1 MKRSNCLKTKQ
12 FPVTSEIQQ
21 VPDVSP
27 SSPLVS
33 LHKVPA
39 TDNTSPV
46 VFSQHMASG
55 GLPRGTFFKSPD
67 YICRGGD
74 DASGMCPDN
83 NFEVPGS
90 PSSTKRERRPLRC
103 QPFED
108 SVTADRQT
116 DGSSSHRFTIDDD
129 LDDIEFLAR
138 QEDDDRDTE
147 DRYSDV
153 DSCTSTWV
161 TTAKK
166 YDNVMSPSEVTND
179 NTHRLL
185 PLAQRNVD
193 ISDVSMC
200 QLSPDCSPDV
210 SSVCHQYYSATSF
223 ASTQDQTTSDVTQTV
238 SCYDS
243 HCDSPLYQS
252 SHLSPGPPRN
262 IVSPRLPSDI
272 VSPQN
277 DNNTR
282 WGKFVDAESKPNT
295 SVSLYHGRFTPH
307 RQVEDVQLQRFTSA
321 SPHVLSKSTFDDGSN
336 PEDNSEGGTVLTCD
350 SVICGRSPSLQPENR
365 HQHMQWTGARAGFKP
380 PAIVRQTPERRVDHR
395 GKAMSG
401 GSSFVH
407 LARTPSQV
415 RNNLFFNILIVLVVM
430 YSCADNVCVCIGC

>member
-1 MKRSNCLKTKQ
+1 MKRSNRLNTRQ
-12 FPVTSEIQQ
+12 FPMTSEIQQ
-21 VPDVSP
+21 VPDVRP

-46 VFSQHMASG
+46 MFSQHIASG
-55 GLPRGTFFKSPD
+55 GPQHGTFFKSPD
-67 YICRGGD
+67 YVRDG
-74 DASGMCPDN
+74 ASVVCPDN

-90 PSSTKRERRPLRC
+90 PSGTKRERRPLRC

-108 SVTADRQT
+108 RVSADKQT
-116 DGSSSHRFTIDDD
+116 DGRSSHRFTIDDD

-138 QEDDDRDTE
+138 QVDDDRDTE
-147 DRYSDV
+147 DRHSEV

-161 TTAKK
+161 TTARK

-185 PLAQRNVD
+185 LSAQRNVD

-210 SSVCHQYYSATSF
+210 SSACHQYYSAMSF
-223 ASTQDQTTSDVTQTV
+223 ASTRDQTTSDVAQTV
-238 SCYDS
+238 SCYVS

-252 SHLSPGPPRN
+252 SHLSPGPPR
-262 IVSPRLPSDI
+262 DI
-272 VSPQN
+272 VSPQALEN

-295 SVSLYHGRFTPH
+295 SMSLYHGRFTP
-307 RQVEDVQLQRFTSA
+307 RTQVGDVQSRIYTQTS
-321 SPHVLSKSTFDDGSN
+321 PYVLSKSTFDDESN

-350 SVICGRSPSLQPENR
+350 SAVCGHSPSLQPENR
-365 HQHMQWTGARAGFKP
+365 HQYMRRTGARAGFKP
-380 PAIVRQTPERRVDHR
+380 PAVVQQMPERRVDPR
-395 GKAMSG
+395 GKAMSL

-407 LARTPSQV
+407 LAQTPSRV
-415 RNNLFFNILIVLVVM
+415 RNNLLSII
-430 YSCADNVCVCIGC
+430 S